1 MCVVP
6 SKYPVCTPDEV
17 CRALKK
23 AGFSLV
29 KQTGSHAKYSNGIRI
44 VIVPIHN
51 KDLKTGTL
59 KSILVQSNIPLEVFL
74 GLL

>member
-1 MCVVP
+1 MP
-6 SKYPVCTPDEV
+6 SKYPICTPDEV
-17 CRALKK
+17 CRVLKK

-29 KQTGSHAKYSNGIRI
+29 KQTGSHAKFSNGIRI

-59 KSILVQSNIPLEVFL
+59 KSILEQSNIPLDVFFE
-74 GLL
+74 LL

>member
-1 MCVVP
+1 MP
-6 SKYPVCTPDEV
+6 SKYPTCTPGEV
-17 CRALKK
+17 CKVLKK

-29 KQTGSHAKYSNGIRI
+29 KQTGSHAKYSNGIRT

-59 KSILVQSNIPLEVFL
+59 KSILEQSDMPLEVFL
-74 GLL
+74 DLL